1 MILFM
6 KALKQSE
13 KRLFSPFVQIS
24 RQFGGNRRGFSLA
37 NSAHVAD
44 VKVWSLFVISICWGK
59 FALKI
64 TEKNNLACITSLVGC
79 YIFKQIRFFSGS
91 NTWKIIPHQVKEKLH
106 CLHLFQIQL
115 KSTSTSVW
123 WAFFLHFKITNCAVL
138 ALIVSMITSTS
149 R

>member
-64 TEKNNLACITSLVGC
+64 TEKKQPCLYNKPSRLLYFQADTFFLWIKYLKNNPSPGQGKTSLSAPFSNTAEKHINFCVVG
-79 YIFKQIRFFSGS
+79 FFSFILRS
-91 NTWKIIPHQVKEKLH
+91 LTV
-106 CLHLFQIQL
+106 LFWH
-115 KSTSTSVW
+115 S
-123 WAFFLHFKITNCAVL
+123 
-138 ALIVSMITSTS
+138 
-149 R
+149 